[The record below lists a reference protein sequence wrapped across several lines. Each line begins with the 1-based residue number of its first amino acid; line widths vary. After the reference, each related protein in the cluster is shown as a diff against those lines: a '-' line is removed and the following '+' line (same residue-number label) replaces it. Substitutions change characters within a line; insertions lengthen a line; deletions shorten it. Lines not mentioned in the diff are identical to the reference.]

1 MSTSYSHNNDSHKR
15 ALELLSANELKAALA
30 EFNNCLQIH
39 GANADVI
46 HDRALCHLK
55 MENALLALN
64 DLNEAVILQPSH
76 GYRYSSRA
84 YVKAY
89 LKDFDGAME
98 DYRKAIEL
106 DPEDA
111 ISMNNL
117 GLIEEQHGR
126 IDRAKQLFE
135 QADELNK
142 ILDENK
148 IIHSNSENLSSESD
162 QVITETIIEPNS
174 NMWSII
180 GSVFTSSKERKEF
193 LNFIRKGF
201 RR

>member
-1 MSTSYSHNNDSHKR
+1 MSNKYSYTNEIHKN
-15 ALELLSANELKAALA
+15 ALELLEQGKFEEALA
-30 EFNNCLQIH
+30 AFNKCVETF
-39 GANADVI
+39 GPGPDVL

-64 DLNEAVILQPSH
+64 DLDQAVVLQPDH

-89 LKDFDGAME
+89 LKDFDGAMN
-98 DYRKAIEL
+98 DYQKAIEL

-117 GLIEEQHGR
+117 GLIEEQYGR
-126 IDRAKQLFE
+126 MDRAKQLFE
-135 QADELNK
+135 QADELKK

-148 IIHSNSENLSSESD
+148 IAHSSSEISITETSE
-162 QVITETIIEPNS
+162 VITETIIEPNS
-174 NMWSII
+174 SVWSII
-180 GSVFTSSKERKEF
+180 GSVFTDSKERKEF
-193 LNFIRKGF
+193 LNFMRKGF